1 MMCLGK
7 QICYVHRGVDGV
19 PQGEVW
25 CHSWGEMMRFLG
37 KRWWSFPWSGEGG
50 IPQGLIEKVDE
61 VGEDMW
67 SRKPIQWGK
76 SGAREEGWKGGSK
89 KKLGLGIV
97 NKLWGTLGKNWIMV
111 VLAMILSRVK
121 FYIAARFLSTILYAI
136 SCTWVVKTDY
146 EGSLL
151 DQQSE

>member
-61 VGEDMW
+61 VGEDMV
-67 SRKPIQWGK
+67 KETNPMGKEWG
-76 SGAREEGWKGGSK
+76 
-89 KKLGLGIV
+89 
-97 NKLWGTLGKNWIMV
+97 
-111 VLAMILSRVK
+111 
-121 FYIAARFLSTILYAI
+121 
-136 SCTWVVKTDY
+136 
-146 EGSLL
+146 
-151 DQQSE
+151 